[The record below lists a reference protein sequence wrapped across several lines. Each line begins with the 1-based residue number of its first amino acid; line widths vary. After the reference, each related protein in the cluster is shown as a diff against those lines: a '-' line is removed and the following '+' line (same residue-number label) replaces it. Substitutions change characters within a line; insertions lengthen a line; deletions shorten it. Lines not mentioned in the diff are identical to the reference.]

1 MNRYATCTALTMIA
15 VSLTMTAQERK
26 VEENVL
32 PAPVQKTFHEQ
43 TQGATI
49 KGYTTEVENGKRL
62 YEAETVVNG
71 HTKDISVQ
79 ANGALS
85 EIEEEVAFDSLPT
98 TVQAALTKRAAGAKI
113 TKVESLTKHGKLVAY
128 EAATLRGTKR
138 GEIQVGPNGDKLS
151 HEE

>member
-1 MNRYATCTALTMIA
+1 MNRYASCTALTMIA

-26 VEENVL
+26 VEESAL
-32 PAPVQKTFHEQ
+32 PAPVRKAMQEQ

-49 KGYTTEVENGKRL
+49 KSYTTEVENGKRL
-62 YEAETVVNG
+62 YEAQTIVNA
-71 HTKDISVQ
+71 HTKDISVE
-79 ANGALS
+79 ANGTLS
-85 EIEEEVAFDSLPT
+85 EIEDEVVFDSLPA

-128 EAATLRGTKR
+128 EAATLRGTRR
-138 GEIQVGPNGDKLS
+138 GEIQVGPNGGKLS